1 MIKDLGFPLFCEV
14 TGRIHFVIISEKK
27 EEPSKSD
34 VTLVQPKSSDK
45 RILDSKPNKKASESN
60 ARKQVETVGGRKS
73 EPRTSKSCEAPAV
86 VEKGSGSKL
95 TPSDGGSPGCDAK
108 NAGNG
113 RLSDPSA
120 TTNKFVEHRS
130 DFSQVKRSK
139 RKKKKRDMNQ
149 KETSSSESNK
159 SEIKS
164 QSTKKPSNRFSGVAG
179 PRIPKR

>member
-1 MIKDLGFPLFCEV
+1 MIKDFGFPLFCEV
-14 TGRIHFVIISEKK
+14 TGRIYFVIISEKK

-34 VTLVQPKSSDK
+34 VTILQPKSSDK

-149 KETSSSESNK
+149 KETSSESNK

-164 QSTKKPSNRFSGVAG
+164 QSTKNPSNRFSGVAG

>member
-1 MIKDLGFPLFCEV
+1 VIKDLGFPLFCEV

-34 VTLVQPKSSDK
+34 VTILQPKSSDK

-149 KETSSSESNK
+149 KETSSESNK

-164 QSTKKPSNRFSGVAG
+164 QSTKNPSNRFSGVAG